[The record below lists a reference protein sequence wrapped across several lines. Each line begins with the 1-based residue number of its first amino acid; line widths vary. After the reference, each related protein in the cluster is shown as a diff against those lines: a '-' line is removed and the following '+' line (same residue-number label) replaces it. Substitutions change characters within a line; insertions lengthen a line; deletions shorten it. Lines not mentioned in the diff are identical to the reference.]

1 MFYSFYLLFKYNYMK
16 INVLREELNKKVT
29 NQKQNYVW
37 RKTNLSFE
45 VKKLKVNKRQTKH
58 QV

>member
-1 MFYSFYLLFKYNYMK
+1 MSYVKNK
-16 INVLREELNKKVT
+16 IKKVT

>member
-1 MFYSFYLLFKYNYMK
+1 MSYVKNK
-16 INVLREELNKKVT
+16 IKKVT

-37 RKTNLSFE
+37 RKTNPSFE